1 MFTLHNGD
9 CLDYLPSIQSKS
21 VRLIV
26 TDPPYGIKFNKG
38 YKENVLPITGD
49 DGFSVMVF
57 MDDMLREWQRIL
69 MDDGAI
75 YVFTRFDVMPY
86 WWLKLKNYFDMKNCI
101 VWNKG
106 GGSPGDL
113 EGNYAFTHEMVLFG
127 STSQHKLNGKRIG
140 NVWDF
145 PRERIEFHETQ
156 KLTTI
161 ISRMIE
167 KSSNVGDLVFDPFMG
182 SGTTGVSAIQNGRR
196 FIGIEINKG
205 YCEIAEKRL
214 SEAVLSH
221 KFLTPSN
228 NRLHWTGGDSPAL
241 PSQSTLEGFTDP
253 EADTTPPA
261 SQ

>member
-86 WWLKLKNYFDMKNCI
+86 CWLKLKNYFDMKNCI

-156 KLTTI
+156 KPTTI
-161 ISRMIE
+161 ISRIIE

-196 FIGIEINKG
+196 FVGIEINKG

-228 NRLHWTGGDSPAL
+228 NRLHWTGGDSPAS
-241 PSQSTLEGFTDP
+241 PSQSTLEGFTP
-253 EADTTPPA
+253 AEQGTTPAPR
-261 SQ
+261 Q

>member
-156 KLTTI
+156 KPTTI

-196 FIGIEINKG
+196 FVGIEINKG
-205 YCEIAEKRL
+205 YCEVAEKRL
-214 SEAVLSH
+214 QEAVLSH
-221 KFLTPSN
+221 NFLTPANKACSGFAGTVRQN
-228 NRLHWTGGDSPAL
+228 GLF
-241 PSQSTLEGFTDP
+241 STP
-253 EADTTPPA
+253 EQNPVSGADTTPPA
-261 SQ
+261 NH